1 MSVENWLKDWLV
13 ALRNDKGAKEKE
25 VYRVSEAEHCY
36 DYKSII

>member
-25 VYRVSEAEHCY
+25 VYKKQENCY
-36 DYKSII
+36 DYRSII